1 MVKESNVYV
10 LDNDNSSRKALSR
23 LLRAARFNVN
33 SFSKESDLLNELKP
47 NSSGVLLMD
56 MQMSKMAIEEL
67 VEKLKHLE
75 FNIDIIVVTADY
87 NNQSKKI
94 AEAIGA
100 IGYFRKPVDGT
111 ALIDAINWSM
121 KNNY

>member
-23 LLRAARFNVN
+23 LLRAASFNVN

-56 MQMSKMAIEEL
+56 MQLSKMAIEEL
-67 VEKLKHLE
+67 VKKLKHLE